1 MRKRYLATIYRWRG
15 FLLQQLA
22 SDPATKID
30 AFEWGRKEMQ
40 YGTEVYPLTVILDGK
55 LRMLN
60 LAEEELMVYDKE
72 EGRERLKRKIEG
84 FLRE

>member
-1 MRKRYLATIYRWRG
+1 
-15 FLLQQLA
+15 
-22 SDPATKID
+22 
-30 AFEWGRKEMQ
+30 MQ